1 MSANVVELHLRF
13 PRRIVELIDEIAKS
27 GSFKRRNEA
36 ILFLVCKSLEHY
48 GYRIIPNNSKEA
60 KE

>member
-1 MSANVVELHLRF
+1 MANVVKLHIRF
-13 PRRIVELIDEIAKS
+13 PKRIVELIDEIVKS
-27 GSFKRRNEA
+27 GSFKKRNEA

-48 GYRIIPNNSKEA
+48 GYRIIPNNPKEA

>member
-1 MSANVVELHLRF
+1 MANVVELHLRF
-13 PRRIVELIDEIAKS
+13 PKRIVELIDEIVKS
-27 GSFKRRNEA
+27 GSFKKRNEA

-60 KE
+60 EG

>member
-1 MSANVVELHLRF
+1 MANVVELHLRF
-13 PRRIVELIDEIAKS
+13 PKRIVELIDEIVKS

-48 GYRIIPNNSKEA
+48 GYEIIPNNPKEA
-60 KE
+60 KEE